1 MQVTDEESISE
12 SSCST
17 ASEQFIS
24 KAKAKQARKNERER
38 LQRAQE
44 TEEQR
49 EERLRKRREAEAA
62 KRATLEGAQCSQQK
76 TEKCCCYG
84 WHCNLKGEA
93 KHVQKALCKK
103 QRHQHLFTN
112 AWQKHAD
119 RNLHKDKQS
128 DANGKA
134 YARTSNADIRSP
146 DDISGC
152 TTSSMFSA

>member
-1 MQVTDEESISE
+1 MDEERFKIIEHRSIVLPI
-12 SSCST
+12 
-17 ASEQFIS
+17 AGF
-24 KAKAKQARKNERER
+24 AN
-38 LQRAQE
+38 
-44 TEEQR
+44 
-49 EERLRKRREAEAA
+49 
-62 KRATLEGAQCSQQK
+62 GAQCSQQK

-103 QRHQHLFTN
+103 QRHQHLFIN

-152 TTSSMFSA
+152 TTSSMFSVPGSTTRPERL